1 MTESPESLGPPYK
14 PPAYLSPSSMGTF
27 RQCPQKFK
35 FSKIDGLPDRPSE
48 ATLLGNFVHEILEN
62 FYVLPN
68 EERSIGAAKGLAAHV
83 WTESGWE
90 ERIDGYVK
98 PDQFRRFRWN
108 AWWCIENLWKVEN
121 PKSISPLGIEREV
134 TGNLKSAPVRGFI
147 DRYETSDDGLIRIS
161 DYKTGKTPAK
171 SWVADKFVQLRIY
184 AALMAPESPDVGTLQ
199 LLYLK
204 DGVSFSYQITPE
216 NTEDII
222 NYVEETY
229 NEVLAACDSGDFP
242 YSRSRLCDYCAYKS
256 ICPGWKK

>member
-1 MTESPESLGPPYK
+1 VSDEPGVVGPPFN

-35 FSKIDGLPDRPSE
+35 FSKIDGIPDRPSE

-68 EERSIGAAKGLAAHV
+68 EERSIGAAKGLAAQV
-83 WTESGWE
+83 WTNSGWE
-90 ERIDGYVK
+90 ERVDGYVK
-98 PDQFRRFRWN
+98 PSEYRMFRWN

-134 TGNLKSAPVRGFI
+134 KGNLKSAPVRGFI
-147 DRYETSDDGLIRIS
+147 DRYETTDNELICIS

-171 SWVADKFVQLRIY
+171 SWVADKFIQLRIY
-184 AALMAPESPDVGTLQ
+184 AALMLPESPNVGKLK

-204 DGVSFSYQITPE
+204 DGVSFSYEITPE
-216 NTEDII
+216 NNEDIA
-222 NYVEETY
+222 NYVEDTYMQVLSACET
-229 NEVLAACDSGDFP
+229 GDFP